1 MSSPEKRK
9 HHLPERQPAHQEF
22 LRVAWFNAP
31 ILNRHIRAIFR
42 LHPNF
47 SYYRFNAPPLQEK
60 GKTMEKIT
68 SDSLFSALKGNV
80 IAIRRNRRLQP
91 AEGVGG
97 KIFPA
102 SYSGGV
108 YAEEERMIDG
118 KQQHCVIIDSVQSQA
133 NRIEEAL
140 KLNYYKP
147 GESKCDIPVV
157 DVTFTATETPEVGH
171 VTSLDAPHRIA
182 DAILRDSELD
192 GKLFRETEVGKACEA
207 TQSDATAL
215 FRYCPTALIFGIWDS
230 TGPRGGLG
238 TKFQRS
244 LVSEIIAVNAVK
256 GVKSASRIDPL
267 NIATGAGP
275 IYKTKGSDWS
285 LEEIKG
291 VKGGKPSEANHGNVT
306 PTIDAKLGGITCD
319 YAMQKT
325 VISLP
330 ALRRLHFAE
339 GDENRIRAVLLAL
352 ALCGVI
358 LSEADMDLRSRCLLV
373 PEGVAVWE
381 FLNADGSTIEF
392 TLDANDAR
400 QLLTDAIN
408 ACPIK
413 WNTDVVVL
421 KPSDKLAQLL
431 KKSRD
436 IQAKQNGESSSEE

>member
-1 MSSPEKRK
+1 
-9 HHLPERQPAHQEF
+9 
-22 LRVAWFNAP
+22 
-31 ILNRHIRAIFR
+31 
-42 LHPNF
+42 
-47 SYYRFNAPPLQEK
+47 
-60 GKTMEKIT
+60 MENIT
-68 SDSLFSALKGNV
+68 SNSLFSALKGNV

-118 KQQHCVIIDSVQSQA
+118 RQQHCVIIDSVQSQA

-147 GESKCDIPVV
+147 GESKCEIPVV
-157 DVTFTATETPEVGH
+157 DVDFTATETPEVGH

-192 GKLFRETEVGKACEA
+192 GKPFRETEVGKACEA
-207 TQSDATAL
+207 SSQDATAL

-256 GVKSASRIDPL
+256 GVKSANRIDPL
-267 NIATGAGP
+267 NIAKDAGP
-275 IYKTKGSDWS
+275 IYKTTGGDWS
-285 LEEIKG
+285 LEPIKG
-291 VKGGKPSEANHGNVT
+291 KGEGKKVTPSKVVHGNIVEAV
-306 PTIDAKLGGITCD
+306 DVELGGITCD

-330 ALRRLHFAE
+330 ALRRLHFEE

-352 ALCGVI
+352 ALCGVT

-413 WNTDVVVL
+413 WNTDVVTL